1 MAALP
6 KLRKIHW
13 DTLTRAR
20 AVENQSYMVALT
32 QTGLLADGSEN
43 LGHSMIIDY
52 SGKILSEIEEK
63 EGGIYAE
70 IDLDEMLATLEKRA
84 KENEI
89 AKTEEKED
97 KKEEPTIIPLVL
109 QKEEAKEEQ
118 SELNYEE
125 RLAKAKEAFEKLKKD
140 YNKNTK
146 SLNKYRRTERKK
158 ARNEKLLNKKAA
170 ELASLNLSIYDV
182 KDIKDIDPEKKA
194 KQEDL
199 TKHVAELKSA
209 IVEADEY
216 LEANKEKH
224 LQEVKL
230 NTYLER
236 EYQRYEE
243 ELQLAKAEGLT
254 KEVEFT
260 YTEEDKIYADA
271 LLIPDSGEGLIKIG
285 QYFNQ
290 YTGTHKPI
298 LIGTSKWLN
307 SSLYNNSNFNNA
319 LFIAPNLDSYAEFE
333 KLYMSVY
340 GNYPIRVSALAYDAV
355 KVAIESYAKAENQE
369 DLRYAIENYQ
379 GFNGANG
386 KFRFL
391 STGLL
396 ERRLAIIRI
405 YNGTYEVISY
415 DNEPFLKY

>member
-1 MAALP
+1 MISLI
-6 KLRKIHW
+6 LVSI
-13 DTLTRAR
+13 
-20 AVENQSYMVALT
+20 
-32 QTGLLADGSEN
+32 LLAGAVVSVVFSGLFFAHLVLDSIRQNKFQEDLEVVLPTEQVNDGQNESKDVE
-43 LGHSMIIDY
+43 
-52 SGKILSEIEEK
+52 
-63 EGGIYAE
+63 E

-236 EYQRYEE
+236 EYRRYEE
-243 ELQLAKAEGLT
+243 EIKSLE
-254 KEVEFT
+254 EF
-260 YTEEDKIYADA
+260 
-271 LLIPDSGEGLIKIG
+271 
-285 QYFNQ
+285 
-290 YTGTHKPI
+290 
-298 LIGTSKWLN
+298 LN
-307 SSLYNNSNFNNA
+307 KN
-319 LFIAPNLDSYAEFE
+319 D
-333 KLYMSVY
+333 
-340 GNYPIRVSALAYDAV
+340 D
-355 KVAIESYAKAENQE
+355 
-369 DLRYAIENYQ
+369 
-379 GFNGANG
+379 
-386 KFRFL
+386 
-391 STGLL
+391 
-396 ERRLAIIRI
+396 
-405 YNGTYEVISY
+405 
-415 DNEPFLKY
+415 